1 MGDSPGSGRDRGH
14 TLQFNGDGRRQAV
27 DFDGGSARLGR
38 WVRKVLRVYAIERFE
53 IAVHVDQKY
62 RDVEQFLPAAPVCIQ
77 NGFDIGKNTVDLDFK
92 IEFNKVAI
100 VIECEAGHP
109 TVVAVASRDARP
121 DTAQKE
127 QVAGFTSKGVGPNG
141 LWSLVCVIRHVTK
154 ILRWAGLW
162 YLRFMRYQ
170 SLPADLYK
178 NNRANFMAQMKPR
191 SIAVFFSN
199 DIYPTSA
206 DGTLPFKQAS
216 DILWLTGVDQ
226 EDTVLVLF
234 PDAHNAN
241 DREILFT
248 LETNE
253 ELAIWEGAKLD
264 KAQSTTATGI
274 ANIQWTT
281 AFERTFHRL
290 MAEADALYLNDNPH
304 TRARNI
310 VETRTDRENA
320 VLRAK
325 YPNYEFER
333 SAPILYGLRAIKSQ
347 EEVDQMQRACD
358 ITKAGFERVLQFVKP
373 GVMEYEIEA
382 EFMHEFLRRG
392 SRGFA
397 YTPIIGSGFN
407 ACVLHYI
414 ENSAECKAGD
424 VILMDVGAE
433 YGNYAADMTRCVP
446 VSGKFTDRQ
455 RAVYNA
461 VLNVMRGAMNLLKP
475 GVSLHDYHVQVGE
488 LMTKELLSLGL
499 ITAAEVANQDPA
511 WPAYKKYFMHG
522 TSHFIGLDVHDVG
535 HWHEP
540 IRTGHVFT
548 VEPGIYVRE
557 ENLGIRLENDVLITD
572 DGNVDLMAHIPVEAD
587 DIEAM
592 MA

>member
-1 MGDSPGSGRDRGH
+1 
-14 TLQFNGDGRRQAV
+14 
-27 DFDGGSARLGR
+27 
-38 WVRKVLRVYAIERFE
+38 
-53 IAVHVDQKY
+53 
-62 RDVEQFLPAAPVCIQ
+62 
-77 NGFDIGKNTVDLDFK
+77 
-92 IEFNKVAI
+92 
-100 VIECEAGHP
+100 
-109 TVVAVASRDARP
+109 
-121 DTAQKE
+121 
-127 QVAGFTSKGVGPNG
+127 
-141 LWSLVCVIRHVTK
+141 
-154 ILRWAGLW
+154 
-162 YLRFMRYQ
+162 MRYQ

-178 NNRANFMAQMKPR
+178 KNRANFMAQMKPR

-226 EDTVLVLF
+226 EETVLVLF
-234 PDAHNAN
+234 PDAHNPN

-264 KAQSTTATGI
+264 KPQATAATGI
-274 ANIQWTT
+274 ANIQWTK

-320 VLRAK
+320 ALRAN

-424 VILMDVGAE
+424 VILMDVGSE

-461 VLNVMRGAMNLLKP
+461 VLSVMRGAMNLLKP

-488 LMTKELLSLGL
+488 LMTKELLDLGL
-499 ITAAEVANQDPA
+499 ITADEVANHNPA

-540 IRTGHVFT
+540 IQAGQVFT
-548 VEPGIYVRE
+548 VEPGIYIRE
-557 ENLGIRLENDVLITD
+557 ENLGIRLENDILITE
-572 DGNVDLMAHIPVEAD
+572 DGYVDLMAHIPLEAD

-592 MA
+592 MAG